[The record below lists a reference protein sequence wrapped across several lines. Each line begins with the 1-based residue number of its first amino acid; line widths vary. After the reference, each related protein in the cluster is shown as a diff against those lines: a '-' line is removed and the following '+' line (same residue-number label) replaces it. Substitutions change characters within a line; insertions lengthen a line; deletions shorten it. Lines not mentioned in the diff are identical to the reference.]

1 MQHINIMIQEKT
13 YALLS
18 VAAVTA
24 MAGNGAGAADRQMD
38 STSRNNTQK
47 PNIVIIMTDQQRAD
61 LTAREGFPLD
71 LTPFADSI
79 AKCGAWFDK
88 AYTPCPASGPARVS
102 LLTGRFPKATHAD
115 SNHNIQDAVFEEDL
129 FGVARKSGYRTVLVG
144 KNHTYMTRNSADS
157 WIPYNHLGQEGKN
170 IPRTE
175 ANAAFDKFLG
185 TTSFYASI
193 TESPGTIEQQ
203 LPYRMVTDALDWAD
217 KNKESPFVMML
228 SFPEPHNPYQV
239 CEPYFSM
246 FEGKVPEAATDA
258 SHLAV
263 KGEKFLQLNEMMKIG
278 HEGYDMNL
286 EQLRTIYMG
295 KIRMLDDQ
303 MGRFVEGMKGL
314 GLYEN
319 TVFVITA
326 DHGDYAGEYG
336 LMKKGA
342 GTPDAITRVPMVWF
356 GNGVKPEGHRDDHIS
371 LVDIFPT
378 ACEIMGAEIPAGVQ
392 GRSLVE
398 MLEGREYPEE
408 EFRSV
413 MTEAGFGG
421 QYFTKE
427 DSSDYIGE
435 GAVTRQRFF
444 FDELNTWSQSG
455 TIAMIRMGDW
465 KLSLDMLGNG
475 EMYNVKKDPSEIN
488 NLYNRKRYAKTQKTL
503 LEELLK
509 WEIATED
516 QIPVPRNRYHFKR
529 FPHNYMFYP
538 GDSSD
543 K

>member
-1 MQHINIMIQEKT
+1 
-13 YALLS
+13 
-18 VAAVTA
+18 
-24 MAGNGAGAADRQMD
+24 
-38 STSRNNTQK
+38 
-47 PNIVIIMTDQQRAD
+47 
-61 LTAREGFPLD
+61 
-71 LTPFADSI
+71 
-79 AKCGAWFDK
+79 
-88 AYTPCPASGPARVS
+88 
-102 LLTGRFPKATHAD
+102 
-115 SNHNIQDAVFEEDL
+115 
-129 FGVARKSGYRTVLVG
+129 
-144 KNHTYMTRNSADS
+144 
-157 WIPYNHLGQEGKN
+157 
-170 IPRTE
+170 
-175 ANAAFDKFLG
+175 
-185 TTSFYASI
+185 
-193 TESPGTIEQQ
+193 
-203 LPYRMVTDALDWAD
+203 MVTDALDWAD

-295 KIRMLDDQ
+295 MIRMLDDQ

-475 EMYNVKKDPSEIN
+475 EMYNVKKQGNFI
-488 NLYNRKRYAKTQKTL
+488 Y
-503 LEELLK
+503 
-509 WEIATED
+509 W
-516 QIPVPRNRYHFKR
+516 
-529 FPHNYMFYP
+529 
-538 GDSSD
+538 
-543 K
+543 